1 MSSFVFIREIK
12 PVNEMTREE
21 LINELVLEAVRYI
34 RESALDG
41 DTGLLGDYLEFGFVG
56 FNNMSD
62 EDLRV
67 EYECAFGA
75 DDDREYED
83 ER

>member
-1 MSSFVFIREIK
+1 MSSYVFIRQVK
-12 PVNEMTREE
+12 PASEMTREE
-21 LINELVLEAVRYI
+21 MINELVLEAVGYI
-34 RESALDG
+34 RESALNG

-67 EYECAFGA
+67 EYESAFGV

>member
-1 MSSFVFIREIK
+1 MSWCWK
-12 PVNEMTREE
+12 PWDISV
-21 LINELVLEAVRYI
+21 
-34 RESALDG
+34 
-41 DTGLLGDYLEFGFVG
+41 GDYLEFGFVG

-67 EYECAFGA
+67 EYESAFGV